1 MPESSAAS
9 RASPVFAE
17 RRARLAQRMGRGI
30 AIIPTAAERAR
41 NRDSHYPYRY
51 DSYFYYLT
59 GFTEPD
65 AVLVIVAG
73 SSVEQILFCRDKD
86 TEREIWDGYRYGP
99 AAACEL
105 FRFNRCYT
113 VGELDARLP
122 ELIANQPQICCHL
135 GADEQWDARVLTWV
149 NAVRQQ
155 VRTGVSAPAAI
166 TDVHT
171 LLDEMRLTKD
181 SHELGLMRRA
191 AEISTGAHVRAMR
204 ATAPGRAEFEIEA
217 ELLHEFRRG
226 GAQAPAY
233 TPIVAG
239 GANACVLHY
248 VANNSIL
255 NPGDLILIDAGCELD
270 GYASDITRTFPVSGQ
285 FTTPQREIYE
295 LVLAAQSAAISEVKP
310 GASWNAPHDAAVAV
324 LAAGF
329 IELGLCTGTVEE
341 VIESG
346 DYKKYYMHRTGHWL
360 GLDVHDAGDYKR
372 DGDWR
377 RLEPG
382 MVLTVEP
389 GCYIR
394 PADSIPAR
402 YANIGVRIEDDVLVT
417 ATGNEVLTRAAPKTV
432 DAIQTVMRG

>member
-1 MPESSAAS
+1 
-9 RASPVFAE
+9 
-17 RRARLAQRMGRGI
+17 
-30 AIIPTAAERAR
+30 
-41 NRDSHYPYRY
+41 
-51 DSYFYYLT
+51 
-59 GFTEPD
+59 
-65 AVLVIVAG
+65 
-73 SSVEQILFCRDKD
+73 
-86 TEREIWDGYRYGP
+86 
-99 AAACEL
+99 
-105 FRFNRCYT
+105 
-113 VGELDARLP
+113 
-122 ELIANQPQICCHL
+122 
-135 GADEQWDARVLTWV
+135 
-149 NAVRQQ
+149 

-248 VANNSIL
+248 VANNAIL
-255 NPGDLILIDAGCELD
+255 NAGDLILIDAGCELD

-377 RLEPG
+377 MLEPG
-382 MVLTVEP
+382 MALTVEP
-389 GCYIR
+389 GLYIR
-394 PADSIPAR
+394 AASDVPER
-402 YANIGVRIEDDVLVT
+402 LRNVGVQMLESK
-417 ATGNEVLTRAAPKTV
+417 AGA
-432 DAIQTVMRG
+432 